1 MNQMRALSFSPP
13 DAASLVEIPVPT
25 RRPAEALIR
34 VEVSAICGSELHA
47 KPGTNPGHEAAGVI
61 EYAPE
66 GGAFRAGQRVGV
78 SAVTGCGECT
88 ACRRGIALY
97 CTNGFHIQTGMHADY
112 IAAPVEA
119 LRPVPEGTSAADAVL
134 ITGDALGVPARA
146 SRRVPSEA
154 GDRVLVIGQGPIGL
168 GHTLVRAS
176 NGAHVVAIEPSQFRR
191 RLAQQ
196 LGAAQVLAPGEDIGA
211 APRLAIECTGLPS
224 CIDFALGSVECGGTV
239 LQSGECAKL
248 EMSPSE
254 TLIRREVTYTGA
266 WYYAEEDYPTMV
278 RMYHEGLAISRLVT
292 HEFPADRI
300 ADAYRV
306 FTSKQSGKVLITW
319 TD

>member
-1 MNQMRALSFSPP
+1 MRELSFSPP
-13 DAASLVEIPVPT
+13 DAASLIESPMPT
-25 RRPAEALIR
+25 RRSAEALIR

-47 KPGTNPGHEAAGVI
+47 GPGTNPGHEAAGVI

-66 GGAFRAGQRVGV
+66 DSGFRAGQRVGI
-78 SAVTGCGECT
+78 SAVTGCGECS

-97 CTNGFHIQTGMHADY
+97 CANGFHVQTGMHAEY
-112 IAAPVEA
+112 ISAPVGAFVQYLRA
-119 LRPVPEGTSAADAVL
+119 LRRGDAVL
-134 ITGDALGVPARA
+134 ITGDALGVSARA

-154 GDRVLVIGQGPIGL
+154 GDRVLIIGLGPIGL

-176 NGAHVVAIEPSQFRR
+176 SGAYVTGIEPSPFRR

-211 APRLAIECTGLPS
+211 APHLAIECTGLPS
-224 CIDFALGSVECGGTV
+224 CIDLALSSVECGGTV

-254 TLIRREVTYTGA
+254 ALIRREVTYTGA
-266 WYYAEEDYPTMV
+266 WYYADEDYPIMV
-278 RMYHEGLAISRLVT
+278 GMYQEGLAVNKLVT
-292 HEFPADRI
+292 HDFPADRI
-300 ADAYRV
+300 ADAYQV
-306 FTSKQSGKVLITW
+306 FTSKQSGKVLIRW

>member
-1 MNQMRALSFSPP
+1 MRVLSFSPP
-13 DAASLVEIPVPT
+13 DAASLIEVPMPT
-25 RRPAEALIR
+25 RRPAEALVR

-66 GGAFRAGQRVGV
+66 GSGFRAGQRVGI

-88 ACRRGIALY
+88 ECRRGIALY
-97 CTNGFHIQTGMHADY
+97 CANGFHVHTGMHAEY
-112 IAAPVEA
+112 VSAPVGA
-119 LRPVPEGTSAADAVL
+119 LRPVPEGTSADDAVL

-146 SRRVPSEA
+146 FRRVPSGA
-154 GDRVLVIGQGPIGL
+154 GDRVLVIGLGPIGL
-168 GHTLVRAS
+168 GHTLLRAS
-176 NGAHVVAIEPSQFRR
+176 TGAHVVAIEPSPFRR

-196 LGAAQVLAPGEDIGA
+196 LGAAEVLAPGEDIGA
-211 APRLAIECTGLPS
+211 APHLAIECTGLPS
-224 CIDFALGSVECGGTV
+224 CIDLALSSVVCGGTV

-248 EMSPSE
+248 EMSPSD
-254 TLIRREVTYTGA
+254 TVIRREVTYTGA
-266 WYYAEEDYPTMV
+266 WYYADEDFPNMV
-278 RMYHEGLAISRLVT
+278 RIYEEGLAVNQLVT
-292 HEFPADRI
+292 HKFPADRI
-300 ADAYRV
+300 ADAYQV